1 MGPPK
6 KGISEQ
12 MGVEGGATGVIA
24 GRYSLDSVVGRG
36 GMGVVWRGE
45 DQVLGRDVA
54 VKRIGMVPGGVTPDQ
69 ARAEREARLAASLD
83 NSHVVTVFDLVD
95 EGEEQW
101 LVMEYVDGATLTELV
116 QRHGP
121 LDPDDAARLLAQAAD
136 ALAAAH
142 RAGIVHRDVKPSNV
156 LVTPTG
162 QVKITDFGIAR
173 GSTDAT
179 LTQTGLMSGSPAYL
193 APEVASGKSASPA
206 SDVWSLGATLFHA
219 VTGAPP
225 YDATGNL
232 VATLYRI
239 VHEDPP
245 RPRDPGWLAPAFEAT
260 MTQDPAARWT
270 MAEVRDFL
278 TTRKLPVSAEDATR
292 VEPAPRD
299 PAPPTVIQD
308 APRRERPTGRRAPWA
323 WLAVAAVLAV
333 ALLGWFALS
342 RSDDPGTTAQQHPSK
357 TASPEKASTSPK
369 ESHSPSASPSP
380 SKAVPTAAAMRSF
393 VVDYLATVTR
403 DPAQAWPRLTPQ
415 FQEAS
420 GGFDA
425 YNGFWSTIASAHP
438 RDIVADPAGHSV
450 SYTVDYRK
458 SDGSRSTSHV
468 TLRLTGGDGNLRI
481 AGES

>member
-1 MGPPK
+1 M
-6 KGISEQ
+6 
-12 MGVEGGATGVIA
+12 IA

-54 VKRIGMVPGGVTPDQ
+54 VKRVGMTPGGVTADL

-83 NSHVVTVFDLVD
+83 HSHVVTVFDLVD
-95 EGEEQW
+95 EGDEQW
-101 LVMEYVDGATLTELV
+101 LVMEYVEGTTLTELV
-116 QRHGP
+116 HRQGR
-121 LDPDDAARLLAQAAD
+121 LDPDEAARLLAQAAD
-136 ALAAAH
+136 ALTAAH

-156 LVTPTG
+156 LVTPAG

-193 APEVASGKSASPA
+193 APEVASGSSATQA

-260 MTQDPAARWT
+260 MTKDPSARWT
-270 MAEVRDFL
+270 MAQVRDFL
-278 TTRKLPVSAEDATR
+278 TTRKVPVETADTTR

-299 PAPPTVIQD
+299 LTPPPTVILD
-308 APRRERPTGRRAPWA
+308 APRQEQATQRRTDHRVLWVV
-323 WLAVAAVLAV
+323 LTVVAVLAA

-357 TASPEKASTSPK
+357 TASPEKASTSPTA
-369 ESHSPSASPSP
+369 SNSPSASPSP

-415 FQEAS
+415 FQASS

-425 YNGFWSTIASAHP
+425 YRGFWSTISAAHP

-450 SYTVDYRK
+450 SYTVDYTRD
-458 SDGSRSTSHV
+458 DGSRTTNRV
-468 TLRLTGGDGNLRI
+468 TLRLVGGSDDLRI

>member
-1 MGPPK
+1 M
-6 KGISEQ
+6 
-12 MGVEGGATGVIA
+12 IA

-54 VKRIGMVPGGVTPDQ
+54 VKRVGMVPGGVTADL
-69 ARAEREARLAASLD
+69 ARAEREARLAASLAH
-83 NSHVVTVFDLVD
+83 SHVVTIFDLVD
-95 EGEEQW
+95 EGDEQW

-116 QRHGP
+116 RQQGP
-121 LDPDDAARLLAQAAD
+121 LDADAAAKLLSQAAD

-193 APEVASGKSASPA
+193 APEVASGSSASPA

-245 RPRDPGWLAPAFEAT
+245 RPRDPGWLTPVFEAT
-260 MTQDPAARWT
+260 MTKDPAARWT
-270 MAEVRDFL
+270 MAQVRDFL
-278 TTRKLPVSAEDATR
+278 DTRTLPTEVPAS
-292 VEPAPRD
+292 APRTPATYD
-299 PAPPTVIQD
+299 ASPRTLIAAPPPLEPV
-308 APRRERPTGRRAPWA
+308 AGRARVPWWVWVA
-323 WLAVAAVLAV
+323 AAVLAA
-333 ALLGWFALS
+333 ALVTFVVVS
-342 RSDDPGTTAQQHPSK
+342 RTGGPS
-357 TASPEKASTSPK
+357 AGDRAAGHAGSG
-369 ESHSPSASPSP
+369 HHASPSTGASSTTTP
-380 SKAVPTAAAMRSF
+380 TSTPTSTPTTRATPGRPTATAMRAF
-393 VVDYLATVTR
+393 VTDYLATVTR
-403 DPAQAWPRLTPQ
+403 NPAQAWGRLTPQ
-415 FQEAS
+415 FQAAS
-420 GGFDA
+420 GGLHR
-425 YNGFWSTIASAHP
+425 YRGFWSTISSAQA

-450 SYTVDYRK
+450 SYTVHYTRT
-458 SDGSRSTSHV
+458 DGSTSTGQV
-468 TLRLTGGDGNLRI
+468 TLRLVGGGSGLRI
-481 AGES
+481 AGEG